1 LEFRVLGPLEVD
13 ADQPVAL
20 GGSQQRLV
28 LVLLLLSS
36 PEAISADRLIDELWG
51 ERPPAS
57 APHAVQVYVSG
68 IRKLL
73 RSSDEVAVRTT
84 PAGYVID
91 VAPELIDARRFERL
105 LEEAQDAL
113 AQDPSRAQALF
124 ELALALWRGPPL
136 AECGQSEL
144 ARLEANRLDELHT
157 LALEGVA
164 EAGLTRG
171 EHGEAIGA
179 IRALVAAN
187 PLRERPRRLLML
199 ALYRSGR
206 HAEALSAYRDACA
219 ALDEI
224 GLQPGPELRELEA
237 AILRHDESLRAA
249 TGAGSGSSTRGDDG
263 APIPLPPRLQELPAT
278 RFVGRVPER
287 EHLGQLAREASQGN
301 RRLVLVSGE
310 PGIGKTRL
318 ASYAAHLAHSEGAA
332 VLWGACSEE
341 LAVPYEPWIQICR
354 HVVEHAPQELLERHL
369 ESHGGELSRLV
380 RQLSQR
386 IPDLP
391 APQSSDPETERY
403 LLFNA
408 VAGLLEAVAE
418 TVTLCVMLD
427 DLHWADAQSLAL
439 LKHVLRIEQGSLQLI
454 ATFRDSEL
462 GKDHPLTAVLADLR
476 RLEGVQ
482 RIALHGLGV
491 DEVAEIMT
499 AAAGHELEADAV
511 ELAAQ
516 IAAETDGNPFFVGE
530 ILRGLSES
538 GALTFDEGAQRWS
551 IDGSAGIALPES
563 VREVIERRVERLGEE
578 TLEALRLAAVIG
590 REFDLRLLCA
600 ALGVEEVGL
609 LDRVE
614 AAVAASVLSESSE
627 QIGRFRFAHTLINRT
642 LYEGISTTRRARTH
656 QRVAEA
662 LEELYGADPGDHLGE
677 LALHWRLA
685 AVAVDRA
692 KAADYARRAGQ
703 RALEN
708 LAPAEAVQY
717 FADAVE
723 QIGGADLREHC
734 ETLIGLGQAQRQ
746 IGVAAFRETLLE
758 ASRVASELGDAE
770 LAARAALANSRGYT
784 SMIGELDEQRLAA
797 ITRAIELDE
806 PTDPARRAQLL
817 SLEAMELSYDPDF
830 ARRKAL
836 VDEALALARSAADVG
851 ALAAVLQRAFNA
863 IRSPETLHQR
873 RRLAAELADC
883 ATKLGDPALAF
894 SAQCVSVHSFVENG
908 ELTSARDAAARAHAL
923 ADELGQPTNLWFDC
937 WIRAGLELLHGDLA
951 VGERLAEQAFQIGQ
965 EAGQPDALLIYGSQ
979 IAFIRS
985 LQGRGQEIIEVL
997 RQSAKAF
1004 AGVPSFHAGL
1014 ALTLCSLDLYDEA
1027 RTILEQATSDRFE
1040 QYGATVTTLIAL
1052 AQYADVA
1059 FVTSNA
1065 RAAAILYEQLE
1076 PFADQIVWS
1085 ATQGYGHVRMYL
1097 GVLAATL
1104 GDHQRADEHLQFAC
1118 EFHEA
1123 NDIPLWAARTHLAW
1137 AEAIAHRGDR
1147 LGVREHATQAL
1158 ELSQQHGYGKYESR
1172 AAELLVAQPAA
1183 EV

>member
-1 LEFRVLGPLEVD
+1 MLGLRLDAVFQGRALEFRVLGPLEVVD

-28 LVLLLLSS
+28 LALLLLSS

-51 ERPPAS
+51 EQPPAS
-57 APHAVQVYVSG
+57 AQHAVQVHVSG

-287 EHLGQLAREASQGN
+287 ERLGQLSREASQGN

-318 ASYAAHLAHSEGAA
+318 ATYAAHLAHSEGAA

-427 DLHWADAQSLAL
+427 DLHWADARSLAL
-439 LKHVLRIEQGSLQLI
+439 LKHVQRIE
-454 ATFRDSEL
+454 
-462 GKDHPLTAVLADLR
+462 
-476 RLEGVQ
+476 
-482 RIALHGLGV
+482 LHGLGV

-551 IDGSAGIALPES
+551 IDGSVGIALPES

-600 ALGVEEVGL
+600 ALGVEEVSL

-614 AAVAASVLSESSE
+614 AAMAASVLAESSD
-627 QIGRFRFAHTLINRT
+627 QVGRFRFVHALINQT
-642 LYEGISTTRRARTH
+642 LYGGITATRRARMH

-662 LEELYGADPGDHLGE
+662 LEELYGQDPGEHLAE

-685 AVAVDRA
+685 AVSVDKT
-692 KAADYARRAGQ
+692 KAADYALKAGRRAL
-703 RALEN
+703 AS
-708 LAPAEAVQY
+708 LAPTEAVKL
-717 FADAVE
+717 FTDAVE
-723 QIGGADLREHC
+723 LSADKHSRERC
-734 ETLIGLGQAQRQ
+734 EALIGLGEAQLQ
-746 IGVAAFRETLLE
+746 TGVA
-758 ASRVASELGDAE
+758 
-770 LAARAALANSRGYT
+770 
-784 SMIGELDEQRLAA
+784 
-797 ITRAIELDE
+797 
-806 PTDPARRAQLL
+806 
-817 SLEAMELSYDPDF
+817 
-830 ARRKAL
+830 
-836 VDEALALARSAADVG
+836 
-851 ALAAVLQRAFNA
+851 
-863 IRSPETLHQR
+863 
-873 RRLAAELADC
+873 
-883 ATKLGDPALAF
+883 
-894 SAQCVSVHSFVENG
+894 
-908 ELTSARDAAARAHAL
+908 
-923 ADELGQPTNLWFDC
+923 
-937 WIRAGLELLHGDLA
+937 
-951 VGERLAEQAFQIGQ
+951 
-965 EAGQPDALLIYGSQ
+965 
-979 IAFIRS
+979 
-985 LQGRGQEIIEVL
+985 
-997 RQSAKAF
+997 
-1004 AGVPSFHAGL
+1004 
-1014 ALTLCSLDLYDEA
+1014 
-1027 RTILEQATSDRFE
+1027 
-1040 QYGATVTTLIAL
+1040 
-1052 AQYADVA
+1052 
-1059 FVTSNA
+1059 
-1065 RAAAILYEQLE
+1065 
-1076 PFADQIVWS
+1076 
-1085 ATQGYGHVRMYL
+1085 
-1097 GVLAATL
+1097 
-1104 GDHQRADEHLQFAC
+1104 
-1118 EFHEA
+1118 
-1123 NDIPLWAARTHLAW
+1123 
-1137 AEAIAHRGDR
+1137 
-1147 LGVREHATQAL
+1147 
-1158 ELSQQHGYGKYESR
+1158 
-1172 AAELLVAQPAA
+1172 
-1183 EV
+1183 